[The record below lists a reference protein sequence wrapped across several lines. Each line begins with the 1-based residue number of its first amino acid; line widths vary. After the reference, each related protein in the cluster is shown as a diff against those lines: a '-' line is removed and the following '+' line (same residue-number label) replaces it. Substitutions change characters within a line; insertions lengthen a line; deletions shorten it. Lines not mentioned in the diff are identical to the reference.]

1 MTNKNYEGNVYNIQC
16 KHSGKVLDV
25 YKGLKDDS
33 TKVIQYNFNNGD
45 NQKFLL
51 FSLDDNSYMI
61 GAKHSGK
68 VFDIYGGSKDD
79 GANLI
84 QFTSHGSGNQRF
96 LIKSSENDAI
106 IEAKH
111 SGKVL
116 DVCKGKKDN
125 EVQIIQYREHGGDN
139 QRFILKKVED
149 ANMPKPSKLE
159 ELVDVVI
166 PRLKDF
172 DTILPEKTDEVRVSE
187 TLIPYFCINDDTFD
201 LATAIK
207 KTPYYK
213 LAKVEY
219 WKKLYQIEFSGVF
232 DETKK
237 VTYKSGM
244 SEEKNKQFTNT
255 TSISVGADLGF
266 SFYGLTAKLSTQ
278 ISNELRISQSTTTT
292 SVKETTIEETLTT
305 TDSRKGKRFIV
316 AKWCLVDKYVLER
329 ADGTI
334 VDTWSVSNTDVTKED
349 AYPASPEN
357 AFKSTTK
364 VIK

>member
-1 MTNKNYEGNVYNIQC
+1 MANKSYEGNVYNIQC

-68 VFDIYGGSKDD
+68 VFDICGGSKDD

-84 QFTSHGSGNQRF
+84 QFTPHGSGNQRF

-111 SGKVL
+111 
-116 DVCKGKKDN
+116 
-125 EVQIIQYREHGGDN
+125 R
-139 QRFILKKVED
+139 
-149 ANMPKPSKLE
+149 PKPNKLG

-357 AFKSTTK
+357 AFKSTVK
-364 VIK
+364 VIE